1 VAPKSFEYAAALDRT
16 GRILAENDAPVELEE
31 VWLPEHL
38 VLAAIARCTV
48 AALRFHARTSTV
60 AASARAK
67 GVVTRR
73 GEDRKYAFVEIDV
86 ALDVDM
92 APPPTEGLGELL
104 AKAERDCFVGNS
116 LTVGPRYA
124 WRVNGEAALPS
135 PAP

>member
-1 VAPKSFEYAAALDRT
+1 VSPKSFEYAAALDRA
-16 GRILAENDAPVELEE
+16 GRILAENDAPIELEE

-48 AALRFHARTSTV
+48 AALRFHARSSTV

-73 GEDRKYAFVEIDV
+73 EDKYAFVEIDV
-86 ALDVDM
+86 ALDVDI
-92 APPPTEGLGELL
+92 APPPAAGLGELL

-116 LTVGPRYA
+116 LTVGPRYT